1 MTRNKV
7 LKFGVLTVMAVIVG
21 RLFFIQILQHEMWTE
36 KAAAQQ
42 TLTNTLPAER
52 GEIYMM
58 DESEPTAV
66 VLNATVYTVIVDPM
80 LADQE
85 AVAEV
90 VGKAVG
96 DKLVAEWD
104 EVFANR
110 NLRYYVV
117 ARGVERA
124 AAEQIA
130 EAELTGVWLQSDT
143 ERVYPEGTLAS
154 TVLGFVNAEGEGQYA
169 RLLGDALGR
178 EDYVLAVR
186 LRFAAVLRLLDE
198 RGIVRRGAGK
208 TNRDYFYEIGD
219 EARRRAFGRL
229 CWVFDRVA
237 YGEFP
242 FGAEAYRQVERE
254 FDDFEKEAG
263 R

>member
-1 MTRNKV
+1 MD
-7 LKFGVLTVMAVIVG
+7 GEG
-21 RLFFIQILQHEMWTE
+21 GG
-36 KAAAQQ
+36 AA
-42 TLTNTLPAER
+42 
-52 GEIYMM
+52 
-58 DESEPTAV
+58 DAV

-96 DKLVAEWD
+96 DKLAAEWD

-154 TVLGFVNAEGEGQYA
+154 TGGDGWFVENGEG
-169 RLLGDALGR
+169 R
-178 EDYVLAVR
+178 E
-186 LRFAAVLRLLDE
+186 
-198 RGIVRRGAGK
+198 
-208 TNRDYFYEIGD
+208 
-219 EARRRAFGRL
+219 
-229 CWVFDRVA
+229 
-237 YGEFP
+237 
-242 FGAEAYRQVERE
+242 
-254 FDDFEKEAG
+254 
-263 R
+263 

>member
-58 DESEPTAV
+58 DGSEPTAV

-104 EVFANR
+104 EVFKNR

-117 ARGVERA
+117 ARGVEWA

-154 TVLGFVNAEGEGQYA
+154 TVLGFVNAEGEGRRPA
-169 RLLGDALGR
+169 ISRLSRDGTKEL
-178 EDYVLAVR
+178 R
-186 LRFAAVLRLLDE
+186 LR
-198 RGIVRRGAGK
+198 AGFRFSPK
-208 TNRDYFYEIGD
+208 KRKKFTRH
-219 EARRRAFGRL
+219 R
-229 CWVFDRVA
+229 
-237 YGEFP
+237 
-242 FGAEAYRQVERE
+242 
-254 FDDFEKEAG
+254 
-263 R
+263 